1 MRPFAL
7 QHLLRVSLIGS
18 ARVQAQNQPGDCRR
32 PAMPIHSYTA
42 HVQELEAFGMGYPL
56 HGEARDRAVL
66 GSWRRCIDQHRL
78 DPSRTSEAHI
88 VPAGQLRAHREE
100 SEPLIRIARSGLERL
115 YQQLKGLDYV
125 LLLADRHGVAVDF
138 LGHDS
143 DASDLRS
150 AGLYLGAQWREDV
163 AGTSAVGTCL
173 ATGEALTVHQSD
185 HFDFTHTRLSCTAAP
200 IYDLQG
206 QLAAVLDLS
215 LLRSPAA
222 RASQQMALHLVT
234 AAVRRV
240 ELANLMAQSGSDW
253 VLRLAQSPD
262 FLDVD
267 ADAALSIDAR
277 GRIRAMTHAASRMLA
292 SIAGLN
298 WRQQPLL
305 TGQPLGRFFDTDLQA
320 LPQLMRNRPAQE
332 RILRA
337 RDGSIWFAH
346 ALPPQP
352 RSSAQASP
360 RPSLP
365 APLQALNTGDAA
377 MGQVLHKA
385 ARLAPQ
391 DLPVL
396 LQGETGSGKE
406 FLARALHAA
415 SGRSGAFVAI
425 NCAAIPEALLE
436 SELFGYLPGTWTG
449 GAHKGRA
456 GLVEAAHQGSL
467 FLDEIGDMPLA
478 LQAKLLRV
486 LSESEITPLG
496 ARAPQK
502 VDIRVISASHRPVPR
517 RPALPPERGRA
528 AAARLARSQRP
539 AGPGRAHAR
548 RHRLQPAP
556 ERARTG
562 RPARPPLARQSA
574 RAAQCA
580 ALRRRAGRA
589 ADRPGAPARCAAVQP
604 GSGAGAGRAERSK
617 LGRRR
622 MRRPCPA
629 CHHAGTGARPVP
641 RQCLRSRPP
650 AGREPLDH
658 PPPHPAPAAQPGVC
672 QAGRRALVA
681 ALAKQ

>member
-1 MRPFAL
+1 
-7 QHLLRVSLIGS
+7 
-18 ARVQAQNQPGDCRR
+18 
-32 PAMPIHSYTA
+32 MPIHSYTA

-56 HGEARDRAVL
+56 QGEARDRAVL

-125 LLLADRHGVAVDF
+125 LLLADRHGIAVDF

-143 DASDLRS
+143 HASDLRS

-185 HFDFTHTRLSCTAAP
+185 HFDFTHTTLSCTAAP

-267 ADAALSIDAR
+267 ADAAISIDAR
-277 GRIRAMTHAASRMLA
+277 GRIRAMTHAATRMLA
-292 SIAGLN
+292 AIAGLN
-298 WRQQPLL
+298 WRLHPLL
-305 TGQPLGRFFDTDLQA
+305 VGQPLARFFDTDLQA

-337 RDGSIWFAH
+337 RNGSIWFAH

-352 RSSAQASP
+352 RSSAQAIP

-406 FLARALHAA
+406 YLARALHAA

-502 VDIRVISASHRPVPR
+502 VDIRVISASHRPLAELAHSGQFR
-517 RPALPPERGRA
+517 ADLLYRLNAAELQLPALRERSDLLALAEHMLA
-528 AAARLARSQRP
+528 AIGCSLRLSEPAQAALRSHHWPGNLRELHNALRYAAALAEQQIDLEHLPDALQRSPGVAQGQDAVGHAALAGAAVDGKALNAATLEQILAQCQGNVSEAARLLGVNRSTIHRRIQRQQLS
-539 AGPGRAHAR
+539 RVF
-548 RHRLQPAP
+548 
-556 ERARTG
+556 
-562 RPARPPLARQSA
+562 ARQE
-574 RAAQCA
+574 
-580 ALRRRAGRA
+580 GE
-589 ADRPGAPARCAAVQP
+589 RP
-604 GSGAGAGRAERSK
+604 
-617 LGRRR
+617 
-622 MRRPCPA
+622 
-629 CHHAGTGARPVP
+629 
-641 RQCLRSRPP
+641 
-650 AGREPLDH
+650 
-658 PPPHPAPAAQPGVC
+658 
-672 QAGRRALVA
+672 
-681 ALAKQ
+681 